1 MMRFVGEHTLL
12 RGATAPALLPAEFF
26 DAGTL
31 GIGAVFPACFNLI
44 QQQFASEK
52 PIQALLARG
61 LTLDLQSG
69 RSMQQ
74 HYAGRSL
81 VYVLATVTTR
91 ADKGLFNLEFAH
103 AECSHSLREL
113 IFPFEADGE

>member
-1 MMRFVGEHTLL
+1 MRFVGEHTLL
-12 RGATAPALLPAEFF
+12 RGATVPALLPAEFF
-26 DAGTL
+26 DAVTL
-31 GIGAVFPACFNLI
+31 GIGAVFPARFNLI

-52 PIQALLARG
+52 PIQALWARG

-69 RSMQQ
+69 RSMQH
-74 HYAGRSL
+74 HYAGRGL
-81 VYVLATVTTR
+81 LDAVTTR

-113 IFPFEADGE
+113 IFPFDADGE